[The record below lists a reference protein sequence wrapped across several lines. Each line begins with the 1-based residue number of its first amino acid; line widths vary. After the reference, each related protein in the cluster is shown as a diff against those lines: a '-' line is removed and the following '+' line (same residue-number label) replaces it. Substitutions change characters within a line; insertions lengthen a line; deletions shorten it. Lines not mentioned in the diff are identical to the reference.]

1 MSSRRNLIPKTPEVI
16 SPSPTEAAPKEE
28 YFGRTLR
35 SATRADK
42 VASSAV
48 IPNSDD
54 GPNSDP
60 EKRART
66 RSRSPLLEKNGVLPL
81 TSGSRATVPK
91 HNPSKRKSDAPN
103 SNGATNGHL
112 QPPELSAGHKYW
124 RELSRSPS
132 PSGLIP
138 IHSHF
143 RSFIHRHEI
152 PRKVLHVSIGFLT
165 SYLYIKGAEASQI
178 HPVLLAAL
186 IPIATADI
194 VRHNYEPFNKFY
206 IRINGALM
214 RESEVDGYNGVIWYL
229 LGSWAVLRYCPKDVG
244 VMSVLLLS
252 WCDTAAS
259 TFGRLWGRYTPM
271 IRKGKSVAGTLAAM
285 VVGISAAVFFWGY
298 IAPKWGAP
306 YGYAI
311 TEEQVFAFQGRLSL
325 PTQVKGLLGW
335 KSDQGTITG
344 NLALGVMSL
353 VTGLIACA
361 SEAVD
366 LFGWDD
372 NLTIPVLCGAGLM
385 GFLKVF
391 GTNNS

>member
-1 MSSRRNLIPKTPEVI
+1 M
-16 SPSPTEAAPKEE
+16 
-28 YFGRTLR
+28 
-35 SATRADK
+35 
-42 VASSAV
+42 
-48 IPNSDD
+48 
-54 GPNSDP
+54 
-60 EKRART
+60 
-66 RSRSPLLEKNGVLPL
+66 
-81 TSGSRATVPK
+81 
-91 HNPSKRKSDAPN
+91 
-103 SNGATNGHL
+103 
-112 QPPELSAGHKYW
+112 
-124 RELSRSPS
+124 
-132 PSGLIP
+132 
-138 IHSHF
+138 
-143 RSFIHRHEI
+143 
-152 PRKVLHVSIGFLT
+152 SIGFLT

-186 IPIATADI
+186 VPIATADI
-194 VRHNYEPFNKFY
+194 VRHNHEPFNRFY

-229 LGSWAVLRYCPKDVG
+229 LGAWAVLRYCPKDVG

-259 TFGRLWGRYTPM
+259 TFGRLWGRYTPV

-285 VVGISAAVFFWGY
+285 VVGISTAAFFWGY
-298 IAPKWGAP
+298 LAPKWGAP

-311 TEEQVFAFQGRLSL
+311 TEAQVFAFQGRLSL
-325 PTQVKGLLGW
+325 PTQVKDLLGW
-335 KSDQGTITG
+335 KGDQGTITG

-385 GFLKVF
+385 GFLRVC
-391 GTNNS
+391 G